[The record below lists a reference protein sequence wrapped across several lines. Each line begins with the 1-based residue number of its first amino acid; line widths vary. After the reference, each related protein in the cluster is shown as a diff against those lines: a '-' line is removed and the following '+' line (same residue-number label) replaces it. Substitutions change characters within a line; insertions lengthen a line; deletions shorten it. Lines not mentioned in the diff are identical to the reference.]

1 MWQNVL
7 ASSIVMIVFIFFI
20 VGLYGILNL
29 KKIKTRKQFFKQM
42 HQDLKVGK
50 SVVISG
56 SLYGTLTRVGDET
69 VDIKTKSGAV
79 IEVSRYAIT
88 AII

>member
-7 ASSIVMIVFIFFI
+7 ASSIVMIVFILLI
-20 VGLYGILNL
+20 AALYGLLNMR
-29 KKIKTRKQFFKQM
+29 KINTQKEYLKQM
-42 HQDLKVGK
+42 HQELKAGK
-50 SVVISG
+50 RVVISN
-56 SLYGTLTRVGDET
+56 SLYGTLIRVGGET

>member
-1 MWQNVL
+1 MWQSIL
-7 ASSIVMIVFIFFI
+7 ASSIVMIVFILLI
-20 VGLYGILNL
+20 GVLYGLL
-29 KKIKTRKQFFKQM
+29 SMRKVKTQKQYFKKL
-42 HQDLKVGK
+42 HQELKVGR
-50 SVVISG
+50 SVVISS

>member
-7 ASSIVMIVFIFFI
+7 ASSIVMLVLIFLI
-20 VGLYGILNL
+20 AALYGLLNMRKL
-29 KKIKTRKQFFKQM
+29 KTQKQYFKQM
-42 HQDLKVGK
+42 HQELRVGRN
-50 SVVISG
+50 VVISG

-79 IEVSRYAIT
+79 IEVSRYAIS